1 MLDPDEWRDQGH
13 IMVTKWNI
21 SGLKLMYKKI
31 LCLSKVEL
39 TQEIGVGSMAMWD
52 SVPVKIFIVLILHL
66 QIGLGNDVLK
76 ILDFIDSDAEK
87 FSTDEEVDRNTLVTL
102 NQVITK
108 RHQNRQIWDVDDGV
122 ML

>member
-1 MLDPDEWRDQGH
+1 
-13 IMVTKWNI
+13 MVTKWNI
-21 SGLKLMYKKI
+21 SGLKPMYKKI

-39 TQEIGVGSMAMWD
+39 TQEIGVRSMAMWD
-52 SVPVKIFIVLILHL
+52 SVPVKIFIVLVLHL